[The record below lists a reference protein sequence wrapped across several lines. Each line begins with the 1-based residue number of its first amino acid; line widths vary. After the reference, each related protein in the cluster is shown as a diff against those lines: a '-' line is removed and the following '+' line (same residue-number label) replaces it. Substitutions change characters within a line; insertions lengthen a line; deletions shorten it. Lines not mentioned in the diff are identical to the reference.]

1 MTGAT
6 GIERR
11 LRISGMLIALG
22 LLVEGL
28 SLIRIH
34 PLAFLGFMFIG
45 GALLLAGIAV
55 YLLSIAVASSPSDD

>member
-1 MTGAT
+1 MTGAA

-11 LRISGMLIALG
+11 LRISAILIALG

-28 SLIRIH
+28 SLIRVH

-45 GALLLAGIAV
+45 GALFLAGIAV
-55 YLLSIAVASSPSDD
+55 YLLSIAAASSPSDD

>member
-11 LRISGMLIALG
+11 LRISGTLIALG

-55 YLLSIAVASSPSDD
+55 YLLSIAAASSPSND

>member
-1 MTGAT
+1 MTGPAA
-6 GIERR
+6 IERR
-11 LRISGMLIALG
+11 LRISGLLIALG

-45 GALLLAGIAV
+45 GTLLLVGIAV
-55 YLLSIAVASSPSDD
+55 YLLSIASSPPDD